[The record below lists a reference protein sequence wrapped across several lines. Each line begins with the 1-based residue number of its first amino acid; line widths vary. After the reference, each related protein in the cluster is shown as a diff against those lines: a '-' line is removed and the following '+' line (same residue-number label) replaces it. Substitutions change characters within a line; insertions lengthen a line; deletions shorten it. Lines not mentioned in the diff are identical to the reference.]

1 MPAATGAIVGLLLA
15 AGRGTRFD
23 PSGQS
28 SKLLAAAPAGPQAGL
43 PLALA
48 AARTLRAALPEVV
61 AVVRPMDT
69 PAQQELHRLLRDAG
83 CRLAINDRAD
93 EGMGGSIAAGVRAS
107 TDAAGWLV
115 ALADMPA
122 VAPATI
128 GAVRDALAAGAISA
142 APMHQGRRGHPVGF
156 AACLRPLLL
165 ALHGDEGARSVLT
178 AHPPLPIA
186 VADAGCL
193 LDLDS
198 PADFPAPPQ

>member
-1 MPAATGAIVGLLLA
+1 MPVAPGAIVGILLA

-23 PSGQS
+23 SSGRT
-28 SKLLAAAPAGPQAGL
+28 SKLLAASPAGPQTGA

-48 AARTLRAALPEVV
+48 AARALQAGLPQVV
-61 AVVRPMDT
+61 AVVRPVDS
-69 PAQQELHRLLRDAG
+69 PLQEELHRLLREAG
-83 CRLAINDRAD
+83 CTLVVNESAD
-93 EGMGGSIAAGVRAS
+93 AGMGGSIAVGVRAS

-122 VAPATI
+122 ITPATI
-128 GAVRDALAAGAISA
+128 GAVRDVLAHGAQTA

-156 AACLRPLLL
+156 AARLRPLLL
-165 ALHGDEGARSVLT
+165 ALHGDEGARSVLA

-186 VADAGCL
+186 VDDPGCL

-198 PADFPAPPQ
+198 AADFIAPRA